1 MDFTYFIA
9 AFIGLFVG
17 FITAAAFLIAKR
29 GSWQKILVI
38 AVLAAIGLNAILL
51 INWTKLDSLP
61 PLLLLMDFGFIGI
74 YTLVGCTTGAGPL
87 LAARYAWSRHRRRST
102 E

>member
-9 AFIGLFVG
+9 AFLGLFVG
-17 FITAAAFLIAKR
+17 FITAAAFLVAKR
-29 GSWQKILVI
+29 GSWRKVLVT
-38 AVLAAIGLNAILL
+38 AALGSMALNAILL
-51 INWTKLDSLP
+51 INWAELDSLP

-74 YTLVGCTTGAGPL
+74 YTLVGCTIGAGPL
-87 LAARYAWSRHRRRST
+87 IAARYAWRRQHRRST

>member
-9 AFIGLFVG
+9 AFVGLFVG
-17 FITAAAFLIAKR
+17 LITAAVFLVARR
-29 GSWQKILVI
+29 GSWRKILVT
-38 AVLAAIGLNAILL
+38 AVLAAMALNAILL
-51 INWTKLDSLP
+51 INWAKLDSLP

-74 YTLVGCTTGAGPL
+74 YTVVGCSTGVGPL
-87 LAARYAWSRHRRRST
+87 LAARYAWRRQRRGLT

>member
-29 GSWQKILVI
+29 GSWRKILVT
-38 AVLAAIGLNAILL
+38 AVLAAMTLNAFLL
-51 INWTKLDSLP
+51 INWAKLDSLP
-61 PLLLLMDFGFIGI
+61 PLLLLMDFGFIAI
-74 YTLVGCTTGAGPL
+74 YTSVGCMTGAGPL
-87 LAARYAWSRHRRRST
+87 LAARYAWRRQRRRST